1 MASSIVD
8 NRYSKLAASWE
19 DSWEAGRVI
28 VHQSGRHAGLLRLNV
43 FVPEFPSSEEADL
56 HLRLQ
61 MEGEAQPLSAIK
73 ATGRG
78 GRYTLLFY
86 SPQTARSGSLPRK
99 AEVCWKTTEGEHQAL
114 SIRVL
119 SAEEMIHLRRKDQT
133 TPGLRP
139 GLVSAF
145 PPGLLE
151 LGGLIA
157 VVTALATAFTA
168 FVSS

>member
-8 NRYSKLAASWE
+8 HRYSRLAASWE

-28 VHQSGRHAGLLRLNV
+28 VHQSGSYAGLLRLNV
-43 FVPEFPSSEEADL
+43 FVPEFPSSEQADL

-61 MEGEAQPLSAIK
+61 VEDEAQPLSPIK

-86 SPQTARSGSLPRK
+86 SPRTAHTGSLPRRAK
-99 AEVCWKTTEGEHQAL
+99 VCWNTSDGHEQAL
-114 SIRVL
+114 AVRVL
-119 SAEEMIHLRRKDQT
+119 SAEELIDLRRKDRT
-133 TPGLRP
+133 EPGLGP
-139 GLVSAF
+139 GLVPAF

-151 LGGLIA
+151 LGGVIA
-157 VVTALATAFTA
+157 VVSALATALTA
-168 FVSS
+168 FLNS

>member
-61 MEGEAQPLSAIK
+61 VEGELQPLSAIK
-73 ATGRG
+73 ATGRE

-86 SPQTARSGSLPRK
+86 SPHTANTGVLPRT
-99 AEVCWKTTEGEHQAL
+99 AGVCWNTTGGDQQAL
-114 SIRVL
+114 NVRVL
-119 SAEEMIHLRRKDQT
+119 SAEESIHPQREDPAKF
-133 TPGLRP
+133 GLRS
-139 GLVSAF
+139 GLVPAY

-157 VVTALATAFTA
+157 VVTALASAMTALLN
-168 FVSS
+168 S

>member
-1 MASSIVD
+1 MASSTVD
-8 NRYSKLAASWE
+8 HRYSKLADSWE

-28 VHQSGRHAGLLRLNV
+28 VHETGRHAGLLRLNV
-43 FVPEFPSSEEADL
+43 FVPEFPSSDEADL

-61 MEGEAQPLSAIK
+61 VEGEAQPLSAIK

-78 GRYTLLFY
+78 GRYTMLFY
-86 SPQTARSGSLPRK
+86 SPHTASSGELPRT
-99 AEVCWKTTEGEHQAL
+99 AGVCWKTTDGQQQSL

-119 SAEEMIHLRRKDQT
+119 SAEELIHLRREERT
-133 TPGLRP
+133 SSETRP
-139 GLVSAF
+139 GLVPAF

-168 FVSS
+168 FLNS